1 MSTEVGSQKK
11 TKSCQ
16 HSLRMTPKGNKENV
30 PFDSSIVYTHLRSI
44 LVTLISFTD
53 TRPFQNKP
61 YRQKSMDDSHRCTE
75 TEEQVWMSR

>member
-30 PFDSSIVYTHLRSI
+30 PFDSSIVY
-44 LVTLISFTD
+44 ISFKIY
-53 TRPFQNKP
+53 FSNLNLI
-61 YRQKSMDDSHRCTE
+61 YRDPTFSKQAL
-75 TEEQVWMSR
+75 